1 MANGQLT
8 TTDLFPRKLMT
19 KLVAQNWQQADPPGL
34 WITAIAG
41 SVTLHLLVFWLARS
55 LHINLLQQQ
64 YPNTAIPVEVIEV
77 ASQKTQNSKITPL
90 SPTKP
95 VRTQPPPNAQKLS
108 TSSTSALSKQ
118 PVTSTP
124 DSDAIAVPEKKTTH
138 KSRTS
143 TPTKPQSPKTPSPNY
158 TPSFQFEQPK
168 QPPLPAGNGEKI
180 LQAPA
185 NQLGQVPKQTT
196 PLSSSKQSPQSLPSQ
211 LARSLARKPVF
222 PSPTPGLVVSWN
234 SLDRNEVI
242 RLIQQGIL
250 KQDVPPQHLAEHLG
264 TNTKE
269 YSSLEINKVLEH
281 KQVNL
286 LASLVVD
293 DTGQFQKAAV
303 IGRFAP
309 PDTLEDLSPPE
320 KEAYQDFLND
330 FFQNEKFQPAQN
342 EDGSKPP
349 ESNLVILIKIQRL
362 PT

>member
-1 MANGQLT
+1 
-8 TTDLFPRKLMT
+8 MT
-19 KLVAQNWQQADPPGL
+19 KLVAQHWQQADPPGL

-64 YPNTAIPVEVIEV
+64 YPNTAIPVEVIEI
-77 ASQKTQNSKITPL
+77 ASQSQNSKTTPP

-95 VRTQPPPNAQKLS
+95 VRTQPPPHAQK
-108 TSSTSALSKQ
+108 SSTSALSRQ
-118 PVTSTP
+118 PATSTT
-124 DSDAIAVPEKKTTH
+124 DSNAIAVAEKKTTH
-138 KSRTS
+138 KSRTP

-158 TPSFQFEQPK
+158 TSSFQFGQPK
-168 QPPLPAGNGEKI
+168 QPPLPTGNGEKI

-185 NQLGQVPKQTT
+185 NQLGQVPKQAT
-196 PLSSSKQSPQSLPSQ
+196 PLSSSKPSPQSLPSQ
-211 LARSLARKPVF
+211 LEPSLARKPVF
-222 PSPTPGLVVSWN
+222 PSPTPGLIVTWN

-242 RLIQQGIL
+242 QLIQKGIL
-250 KQDVPPQHLAEHLG
+250 KQDVPPQQLAEHLG

-269 YSSLEINKVLEH
+269 FSSLEINKVLEH
-281 KQVNL
+281 RQVNL

-293 DTGQFQKAAV
+293 NTGQFQKAEV

-320 KEAYQDFLND
+320 KDAYQDFLND
-330 FFQNEKFQPAQN
+330 FFQNEKFQAAQN
-342 EDGSKPP
+342 EDGSRPS

-362 PT
+362 AT

>member
-64 YPNTAIPVEVIEV
+64 YPNTAIPVEVIEI
-77 ASQKTQNSKITPL
+77 ASQSQNSKTTPPL
-90 SPTKP
+90 PTKP
-95 VRTQPPPNAQKLS
+95 VRTQPPPHAQK
-108 TSSTSALSKQ
+108 SSTSALSRQ
-118 PVTSTP
+118 PATSTT
-124 DSDAIAVPEKKTTH
+124 DSNAIAVPEKKTTH

-269 YSSLEINKVLEH
+269 FSSLEINKVLEH

-342 EDGSKPP
+342 EDASKPP